1 MFGARLGHHV
11 DSCYSVVVFFVMIR
25 RPPRSTRTDTLF
37 PYTTLFRSV
46 RPRPDAEVLLPA
58 EGDDQLPLREG
69 ADQPAL
75 PRRARAA
82 PLSQRRGALQ
92 DRKSTRLN
100 SSHQCAS
107 RMPSSAREKKTQ
119 ASQLL
124 RVKHSTTRTVAPMS
138 TLNIIRH

>member
-82 PLSQRRGALQ
+82 PLSQRPGPLHPLQALL
-92 DRKSTRLN
+92 RYLPFP
-100 SSHQCAS
+100 AFPLLF
-107 RMPSSAREKKTQ
+107 PSSFP
-119 ASQLL
+119 LL
-124 RVKHSTTRTVAPMS
+124 PPLPSPLPLSFLFHFPF
-138 TLNIIRH
+138 TLFFFSFFFF

>member
-82 PLSQRRGALQ
+82 PLSQRRGALH
-92 DRKSTRLN
+92 RLQALRGDLPGPGD
-100 SSHQCAS
+100 HHRGRAACRRIAPQHEIGRAS
-107 RMPSSAREKKTQ
+107 CRERGWQ
-119 ASQLL
+119 YVSIP
-124 RVKHSTTRTVAPMS
+124 VVAEP
-138 TLNIIRH
+138 